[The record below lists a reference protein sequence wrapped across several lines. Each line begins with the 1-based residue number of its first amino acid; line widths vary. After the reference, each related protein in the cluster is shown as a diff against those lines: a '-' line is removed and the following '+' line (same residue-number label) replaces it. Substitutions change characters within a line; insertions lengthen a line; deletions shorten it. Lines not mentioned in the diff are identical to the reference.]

1 VRTLVVVLAL
11 LVASVCEAQI
21 RRMEVFT
28 GSATPVWT
36 KIEKATSGQ
45 KITMLEVS
53 NESTTSTDTL
63 KIAFGNDTTSA
74 NIFPLRVYNS
84 TGASV
89 FFSNVYLDKVYIK
102 SSGTVPYIVR
112 IH

>member
-1 VRTLVVVLAL
+1 VKTLVVVLAL

-21 RRMEVFT
+21 REMEVFT

-36 KIEKATSGQ
+36 KIEKAVSGQ

-53 NESTTSTDTL
+53 NESTTDTDTL

-74 NIFPLRVYNS
+74 NIYPLRVYNS
-84 TGASV
+84 TGASIYW
-89 FFSNVYLDKVYIK
+89 SGVYLDKVYIK
-102 SSGTVPYIVR
+102 SSGSVPYIVR
-112 IH
+112 VH